1 MQMCWEFFYIVA
13 IVLLKKNYATP
24 AIRPQSQRGIIY
36 PQDNWDDCFV
46 DDASRIAGQCKNV
59 DECPDVLTK
68 WQKEK
73 IYPKTCYFIK
83 KEHFV
88 CCPNASAPA
97 AVMDSTTT
105 IRSTRATTTTSFV
118 GNLLELTGLRRSD
131 LECDLNTRAQS
142 TIVHGTPANP
152 DEFPFMAALGW
163 TSNFD
168 NKPWYRCGGAV
179 IAPKFVLTAA
189 HCAEIGGEF
198 PTLVRIGGSNLTDAS
213 VRDVKIKRF
222 IKHPQYDAVKVEN
235 DIALIELEEEDK
247 DIYAPCLWSEETI
260 TSDNVVAVG
269 YGHTQFGG
277 IASDQLLKT
286 DVKVVPHNICQQYY
300 ATNSEAAPNRI
311 GSATH
316 LCAGDPEGLRDTCQG
331 DSGGP
336 LIYEKINGQFKRA
349 YVVGV
354 TSFGQGCAGE
364 PPSIYTRVSSYLD
377 WIESIVWPN

>member
-1 MQMCWEFFYIVA
+1 MQMAWQILFIFALSIV
-13 IVLLKKNYATP
+13 KENYATP

-46 DDASRIAGQCKNV
+46 DDASRVAGQCKSV
-59 DECPDVLTK
+59 EACPEVLTK

-83 KEHFV
+83 KEQFV
-88 CCPNASAPA
+88 CCPLESMAASTMEAI
-97 AVMDSTTT
+97 T
-105 IRSTRATTTTSFV
+105 IRTTRATTS
-118 GNLLELTGLRRSD
+118 GPSLLELTGLRRSD
-131 LECDLNTRAQS
+131 LECDLNTRVQS

-163 TSNFD
+163 NSNFD
-168 NKPWYRCGGAV
+168 DKPWYRCGGAV
-179 IAPKFVLTAA
+179 ISPKFVLTAA

-198 PTLVRIGGSNLTDAS
+198 PNVVRIGGSNLTDAS
-213 VRDVKIKRF
+213 VRDVKIKQF
-222 IKHPQYDAVKVEN
+222 IKHPQYNATTVYN
-235 DIALIELEEEDK
+235 DIALIELEEEAK
-247 DIYAPCLWSEETI
+247 DVYAPCLWSEEAI
-260 TSDNVVAVG
+260 ISDNVVAVG

-286 DVKVVPHNICQQYY
+286 DLKIVPHNECQQFY
-300 ATNSEAAPNRI
+300 AGNSEAAPNGI
-311 GSATH
+311 APTTH
-316 LCAGDPEGLRDTCQG
+316 LCAGDPERLRDTCQG

-336 LIYEKINGQFKRA
+336 LILEKITGSYKRA

-354 TSFGQGCAGE
+354 TSFGLGCAGE

-377 WIESIVWPN
+377 WIESIVWSNAI

>member
-1 MQMCWEFFYIVA
+1 MQIIGSSLYIFA
-13 IVLLKKNYATP
+13 IVLLRENSATP

-46 DDASRIAGQCKNV
+46 DEASRIAGRCKLV
-59 DECPDVLTK
+59 DECPEVLKK

-83 KEHFV
+83 KEQFV
-88 CCPNASAPA
+88 CCPLAMG
-97 AVMDSTTT
+97 VTTMEAIT
-105 IRSTRATTTTSFV
+105 VRTTRGTTS
-118 GNLLELTGLRRSD
+118 GPSLLELTGLRRSD
-131 LECDLNTRAQS
+131 LECDLNTKVEA
-142 TIVHGTPANP
+142 TIVNGTPANP

-179 IAPKFVLTAA
+179 ISPKFVLTAA

-198 PTLVRIGGSNLTDAS
+198 PSLVRIGGSNLTDAS

-222 IKHPQYDAVKVEN
+222 IKHPQYNAKTVYN
-235 DIALIELEEEDK
+235 DIALIELEEEAK
-247 DIYAPCLWSEETI
+247 DIYAPCLWSEETLI
-260 TSDNVVAVG
+260 SDNVIAVG

-277 IASDQLLKT
+277 IASNQLLKT
-286 DVKVVPHNICQQYY
+286 DLKIVTHNDCQQYY
-300 ATNSEAAPNRI
+300 GTNSDAAPSGI
-311 GSATH
+311 GAKTH
-316 LCAGDPEGLRDTCQG
+316 LCAGDPERLRDTCQG

-336 LIYEKINGQFKRA
+336 LILEKINGRFKRA
-349 YVVGV
+349 YIVGV
-354 TSFGQGCAGE
+354 TSFGLGCAGE

-377 WIESIVWPN
+377 WIERIVWSADII